1 MDSMMFLLYNA
12 VLNNEMY
19 NKERIKTDLRVTA
32 ASSPQLPDSFFL
44 NSRFNF
50 FQWEMTL

>member
-1 MDSMMFLLYNA
+1 MFLLYNA

-32 ASSPQLPDSFFL
+32 ASSPQLPDSFF
-44 NSRFNF
+44 F
-50 FQWEMTL
+50 